1 MSEDFEILYSDS
13 KESGSQHSHHHS
25 DGEHHSSH
33 HHSDESHHS
42 SHHHGSHRHSKQ
54 RKRRKRILIIT
65 LSIVACLLIAIGV
78 GGAYGYK
85 IAKREV
91 ADVKQ
96 QAYTL
101 KADLKNVM
109 AGLKAQDPVA
119 TETACDQLDVA
130 IEDINKTFDKKIWK
144 TAYKIPKFK
153 GYIDSVKELLNL
165 VQEASSDIARP
176 TVAVLNDY
184 PLSGLKVDDGF
195 SITTINAYLSLLED
209 IEPKIDHIVTAMNQ
223 VNLPMGL
230 NSMIAD
236 YSVQIASMTG
246 SYDNLKEFL
255 PLFKTFIGDGSDRT
269 YLLAAQNSS
278 EIRASGGFPGSIGT
292 IRIRDGVLTIG
303 NFSSVYKVLASYTPS
318 AANITAKEK
327 ELLEKEKALCALE
340 EELKKREAELDAQS
354 DKPPSKPKKR
364 PNPLNSEAR
373 KLFEEHYQAIF
384 SSSYYWSAKDAG
396 NMSSLLK
403 KLKFQREKKSL
414 PTDDQGVLNALKYL
428 LDSITDGWILE
439 NFSVTNINSK
449 FNEIVSQAIAKKN
462 GQTTSNTAFGQHRPD
477 NRRAS
482 SGTDAENK
490 RREREHL
497 GNLAD
502 AILQQSASENS
513 K

>member
-1 MSEDFEILYSDS
+1 MNNINELYNLWLEKATADPDLKKELLGVKGNDDEVLDRFYRSLEFGTAGLRGVIGAGTNRMNYYTVGRATQGLADFLNKHFENPS
-13 KESGSQHSHHHS
+13 
-25 DGEHHSSH
+25 
-33 HHSDESHHS
+33 
-42 SHHHGSHRHSKQ
+42 
-54 RKRRKRILIIT
+54 
-65 LSIVACLLIAIGV
+65 IAIGYDSRIKSEYFSV
-78 GGAYGYK
+78 EAAKTLAANGFKVYLYEELEPTPCLSFAIRHFKTSSGIILTASHNPAKYNGYK
-85 IAKREV
+85 CYNE
-91 ADVKQ
+91 
-96 QAYTL
+96 
-101 KADLKNVM
+101 N
-109 AGLKAQDPVA
+109 
-119 TETACDQLDVA
+119 
-130 IEDINKTFDKKIWK
+130 
-144 TAYKIPKFK
+144 
-153 GYIDSVKELLNL
+153 GYQMTDE
-165 VQEASSDIARP
+165 EASETYDFIQ
-176 TVAVLNDY
+176 
-184 PLSGLKVDDGF
+184 KVDYF
-195 SITTINAYLSLLED
+195 
-209 IEPKIDHIVTAMNQ
+209 
-223 VNLPMGL
+223 
-230 NSMIAD
+230 
-236 YSVQIASMTG
+236 TG
-246 SYDNLKEFL
+246 I
-255 PLFKTFIGDGSDRT
+255 KTMDFD
-269 YLLAAQNSS
+269 
-278 EIRASGGFPGSIGT
+278 E
-292 IRIRDGVLTIG
+292 
-303 NFSSVYKVLASYTPS
+303 
-318 AANITAKEK
+318 AKEK